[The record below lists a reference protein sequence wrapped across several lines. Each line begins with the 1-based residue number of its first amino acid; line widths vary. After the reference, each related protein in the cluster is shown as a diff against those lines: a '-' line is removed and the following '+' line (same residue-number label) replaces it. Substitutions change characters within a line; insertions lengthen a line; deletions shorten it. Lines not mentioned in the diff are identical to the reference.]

1 MLPAAPYALS
11 PTANLLH
18 HFIVPD
24 FPVFSNATALWTT
37 FGPARRHNESSVI
50 SHIGITGSIGIRH
63 SATPAPPS
71 SPTLQVRAVNSA
83 DMAIYH
89 LCVRKKLSEAEM
101 ARKAAR
107 QLGRSPNAISGWLF
121 QRYSFALRIWLIM
134 HLDLIAAGLL
144 DFFDFM
150 WHAIQVF
157 ILSKQDP
164 LKLRIL
170 PGGQ

>member
-1 MLPAAPYALS
+1 MSHESLVRIDISRHLCIRP
-11 PTANLLH
+11 
-18 HFIVPD
+18 
-24 FPVFSNATALWTT
+24 
-37 FGPARRHNESSVI
+37 RRP
-50 SHIGITGSIGIRH
+50 RRLC
-63 SATPAPPS
+63 PW
-71 SPTLQVRAVNSA
+71 QVRAVNSA

-121 QRYSFALRIWLIM
+121 QSYSFALRIGLVM

-157 ILSKQDP
+157 TLSEQDP

>member
-1 MLPAAPYALS
+1 MPLATASASYSKESRKRGRVQLTQLSSLGGYASRLVITLS
-11 PTANLLH
+11 PSRLRLTC
-18 HFIVPD
+18 
-24 FPVFSNATALWTT
+24 
-37 FGPARRHNESSVI
+37 E
-50 SHIGITGSIGIRH
+50 
-63 SATPAPPS
+63 ATPAPPS
-71 SPTLQVRAVNSA
+71 SPTLQVRAINSA

-121 QRYSFALRIWLIM
+121 QSYSFALRIWLIM

-157 ILSKQDP
+157 ILSEQDP

-170 PGGQ
+170 PCGQ